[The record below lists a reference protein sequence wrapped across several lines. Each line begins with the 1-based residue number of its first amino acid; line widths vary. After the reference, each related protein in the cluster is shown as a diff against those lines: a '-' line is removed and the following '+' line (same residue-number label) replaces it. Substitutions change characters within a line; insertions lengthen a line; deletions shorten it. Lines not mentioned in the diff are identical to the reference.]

1 MKIFSAV
8 QIKRWDEY
16 TIANEPIESIH
27 LMERAAGKCTKWL
40 TNKFSSNFQFKIFCG
55 RGNNGGD
62 GLAIARLLTD
72 ENYNVAV
79 YIPGPN
85 PGSEDFQKNYR
96 ALQNT
101 PVKINEPE
109 SLEDLPE
116 IALNDIVIDALFG
129 TGLNKPVKELYAA
142 LINKINDSKATVVSI
157 DMPSGLFADK
167 TSRNY
172 TRVKADYTLSFQLPK
187 LSFFLNENWD
197 RMGQVAILD
206 IGLSKKFLNKERS
219 KYFLTCEEV
228 ISKIYVSRK
237 NNAHKGDFGYAC
249 LVAGSYGMMGAAV
262 LSAKACL
269 RSGIGK
275 LTCFI
280 PSEGYNILQTN
291 APEAMCKTFG
301 KKYIRNIHD
310 FKHFDAIG
318 IGPGIGEHISHKE
331 LFKKLFNE
339 FGKPLVIDADG
350 LNALSKD
357 PSLYK
362 AIPRDSILTPHPK
375 EFERLF
381 GRTKD
386 NFEQLDLALSKA
398 KELQIYIVL
407 KGHYTFIATPDDIGY
422 FNSTGN
428 SGMATAGS
436 GDVLTGIITGLLGQG
451 YSSLESCLL
460 GVYIHGLAGD
470 MAANH
475 LSKEAMIAGDL
486 VEFLGKAF
494 LQIGN

>member
-1 MKIFSAV
+1 MKIFSAAQV
-8 QIKRWDEY
+8 KRWDEY
-16 TIANEPIESIH
+16 TITHEPIESIH

-62 GLAIARLLTD
+62 GLAIARLLTN
-72 ENYNVAV
+72 ENYNIAV
-79 YIPGPN
+79 YIPGSKA
-85 PGSEDFQKNYR
+85 GSEDFQKNYR

-101 PVKINEPE
+101 QVKIHEPE

-129 TGLNKPVKELYAA
+129 TGLNKPAKELYAA

-167 TSRNY
+167 TSRNN
-172 TRVKADYTLSFQLPK
+172 TKVKADYTLSFQLPK
-187 LSFFLNENWD
+187 LSFFLNENSDWI
-197 RMGQVAILD
+197 GQAVILD
-206 IGLSKKFLNKERS
+206 IGLSNDFSNKERS
-219 KYFLTCEEV
+219 KFLQTSEEL

-237 NNAHKGDFGYAC
+237 DTAHKGDFGYAC

-280 PSEGYNILQTN
+280 PSEGHNILQAT
-291 APEAMCKTFG
+291 APEAMCRTYG

-310 FKHFDAIG
+310 FKHFDVIG

-331 LFKKLFNE
+331 LLKKLFYE
-339 FGKPLVIDADG
+339 FGKPLIIDADG
-350 LNALSKD
+350 LNTLSKY

-362 AIPRDSILTPHPK
+362 SIPRHSILTPHPK

-381 GRTKD
+381 GKTKD
-386 NFEQLDLALSKA
+386 DFERIDLALSKA

-407 KGHYTFIATPDDIGY
+407 KGHHTFIATPNDQGY

-436 GDVLTGIITGLLGQG
+436 GDVLTGILTGLLGQG
-451 YSSLESCLL
+451 YSPLESCLL
-460 GVYIHGLAGD
+460 GVHTHGLAGD
-470 MAANH
+470 IAANN